1 MGVKLRIATR
11 DDVGDMMPLFLD
23 LYKRDIG
30 AHFSDVLEEYIGSDS
45 HLVAVAIADARIVG
59 LLIGSYRLDIDY
71 ECRAGFIDAIVVDEA
86 YRMQGT
92 GKRLVRNFA
101 EWAKTKGC
109 TVLQV
114 LNARGEFFE
123 NIGFKE
129 RQVRLHQVSVGEIHH

>member
-1 MGVKLRIATR
+1 MGAKLRIATK
-11 DDVGDMMPLFLD
+11 DDVGDMMPLFFD
-23 LYKRDIG
+23 LYKGDIG
-30 AHFSDVLEEYIGSDS
+30 PHFSDVLEEYIGSDS
-45 HLVAVAIADARIVG
+45 HLVTAAIADARMVG

-71 ECRAGFIDAIVVDEA
+71 ECRAGFIDAIVVHEDC
-86 YRMQGT
+86 RMQGI

-101 EWAKTKGC
+101 EWAKSRSC

-129 RQVRLHQVSVGEIHH
+129 RQVMFHQVPVGEIRR